1 MRLLFSESHQDPED
15 DQRQQGEIN
24 RQEGIHVPNADL
36 RDNPWLVLALPFR
49 RIEVCSP
56 PYPVA
61 LVSRLHCRS
70 ASLSFCRS
78 GLALACSV
86 DNRFRRMV
94 SNFTDPRFVE
104 EIHVAVKDVAAERRI
119 KVTEKES

>member
-1 MRLLFSESHQDPED
+1 
-15 DQRQQGEIN
+15 
-24 RQEGIHVPNADL
+24 
-36 RDNPWLVLALPFR
+36 
-49 RIEVCSP
+49 
-56 PYPVA
+56 
-61 LVSRLHCRS
+61 
-70 ASLSFCRS
+70 
-78 GLALACSV
+78 V